1 VNNSKPGSLKI
12 LLTGR
17 NGQVGGELQ
26 HTLAALGNVI
36 ACDRHTFDLGNLGQI
51 RGAMRDLRPDV
62 IVNAA
67 AYTAVDRAESEPEK
81 AMQINADAPGIM
93 AEEAK
98 KIDATLIHYSTDYVF
113 DGTKREPYIEKDEP
127 NPLNVYGKSKL
138 AGERAIQA
146 VGGNFYIFR
155 TSWVYGARGQNFL
168 LTILRLAQSRNELR
182 IVDDQFGAP
191 TWSRTIADATA
202 SVVGQIASSDRQA
215 SGLFHLASLGVTTW
229 RQFAQH
235 ALDHLKIETRIIPI
249 PASEYKTAA
258 SRPSNSLLA
267 TDKLRSTF
275 KITLPKWESSLDQ
288 VLSELEPRPVVDPVR
303 L

>member
-1 VNNSKPGSLKI
+1 VNNPKPGSLKI

-26 HTLAALGNVI
+26 HTLASLGNVI
-36 ACDRHTFDLGNLGQI
+36 AFDHHAFDLTNSDQI
-51 RGAMRDLRPDV
+51 RDKIRDLRPDV

-98 KIDATLIHYSTDYVF
+98 RIGATLVHYSTDYVF
-113 DGTKREPYIEKDEP
+113 DGTKREPYTEQDEP

-146 VGGNFYIFR
+146 VGGSFCTFR
-155 TSWVYGARGQNFL
+155 TSWIYGARGQNFL
-168 LTILRLAQSRNELR
+168 LTILRLAQSRDELR

-191 TWSRTIADATA
+191 TWSRTIAEVTAT
-202 SVVGQIASSDRQA
+202 VLQQIASKEGQ
-215 SGLFHLASLGVTTW
+215 T
-229 RQFAQH
+229 
-235 ALDHLKIETRIIPI
+235 
-249 PASEYKTAA
+249 
-258 SRPSNSLLA
+258 
-267 TDKLRSTF
+267 
-275 KITLPKWESSLDQ
+275 SSL
-288 VLSELEPRPVVDPVR
+288 
-303 L
+303 

>member
-1 VNNSKPGSLKI
+1 MSNSKPGSLKI

-26 HTLAALGNVI
+26 RTLDSLGDVI
-36 ACDRHTFDLGNLGQI
+36 AFDHNALDLANNDQI
-51 RGAMRDLRPDV
+51 RDTIRDLRPDV

-98 KIDATLIHYSTDYVF
+98 KIGAMLVHYSTDYVF
-113 DGTKREPYIEKDEP
+113 DGTKREPYAEEDEP

-168 LTILRLAQSRNELR
+168 LTILRLAQSRDELR

-202 SVVGQIASSDRQA
+202 SVLRRIASNDGRV
-215 SGLFHLASLGVTTW
+215 SGLFHLAAQGVTTW
-229 RQFAQH
+229 RRFAQH
-235 ALDHLKIETRIIPI
+235 ALDHLSIKTRIIPI
-249 PASEYKTAA
+249 PAAEYKTAA

-267 TDKLRSTF
+267 TDNLRSTF
-275 KITLPKWESSLDQ
+275 EITLPKWETALDQ
-288 VLSELEPRPVVDPVR
+288 VLSELQPHRPVGLVGS
-303 L
+303 